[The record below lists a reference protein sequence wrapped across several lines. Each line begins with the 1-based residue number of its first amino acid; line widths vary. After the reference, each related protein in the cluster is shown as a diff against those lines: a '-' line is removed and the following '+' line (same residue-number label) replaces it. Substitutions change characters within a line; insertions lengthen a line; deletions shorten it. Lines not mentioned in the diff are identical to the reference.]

1 MDVMGIRQQREE
13 ASPTFSVRVKT
24 VYGERL
30 ADELAAYYAP
40 VPCEEK
46 FAEDIGG
53 ETARRL
59 VQRERRK
66 RWKNRVQA

>member
-1 MDVMGIRQQREE
+1 M
-13 ASPTFSVRVKT
+13 KT